1 MNTNKAE
8 KDDQLTENAPKSD
21 SSWISDIIKQ
31 IL

>member
-8 KDDQLTENAPKSD
+8 KDDQLTENAAKSD
-21 SSWISDIIKQ
+21 SWISDIIKQ